1 MAWVEGENGMEWR
14 EDAPSVG
21 VEERPGMVDG
31 IGLTYQYVFPDGTA
45 FATRTEAE
53 NYASRFG
60 DERPEYQT
68 LISPAPGYEAAFE
81 ARAQAGDAA
90 LRQFYDQKKTSLM
103 GHIGNAAGVIAPFV
117 APVAGPALAG
127 LYGGGVIGAAG
138 AGATLGGANTALQGG
153 DFGDIARSAVTGGLA
168 GGAAG
173 LAGQYLGGGSVVG
186 DGINNGIDFSPNM
199 YGDGVNNGVDFSPN
213 LYGDG
218 INNGVDFQLQPEG
231 SSALQNL
238 QESINTS
245 NYGVNPSMPSAPV
258 VERGITP
265 APSGSSGIPGVA
277 KTAATSA
284 GAASSLAKI
293 LDGTAGPADWLS
305 VLGTAGST
313 ALGIFGSKDAADSYR
328 SLSEQ
333 SRNDRLPFL
342 NKSLEWLNNP
352 ESFYSGPGKAGLD
365 ANLRAL
371 SATHGNPIGS
381 PTALG
386 IATEAGMRDWRN
398 AVTGFGNIGLSG
410 EDTRMQLG
418 SNAIKADGGVYNAL
432 GSGLADLTTPKRSS
446 LEDLLKSMG
455 TKFSLA

>member
-14 EDAPSVG
+14 EDAPAAPSYTGGTPLTVSIGGAGGQQVQTGNMTPIPAAQAPEG
-21 VEERPGMVDG
+21 VEGAYRIDATGEIVMPTPLGGFVKWDNQQGSWASMNAPTGEGWDTYAGALREWQTRPDVRAINAEAGKSGGGWLNFAENAPFILPSLFSAGTGIAAAGGLGNYLSNAADAITNLPSTISNGVSNIGETLSNLPSNVSNYLSGDG
-31 IGLTYQYVFPDGTA
+31 AAAPNFWDSPEA
-45 FATRTEAE
+45 FA
-53 NYASRFG
+53 
-60 DERPEYQT
+60 
-68 LISPAPGYEAAFE
+68 SPSTIE
-81 ARAQAGDAA
+81 
-90 LRQFYDQKKTSLM
+90 
-103 GHIGNAAGVIAPFV
+103 
-117 APVAGPALAG
+117 
-127 LYGGGVIGAAG
+127 
-138 AGATLGGANTALQGG
+138 
-153 DFGDIARSAVTGGLA
+153 A
-168 GGAAG
+168 GGS
-173 LAGQYLGGGSVVG
+173 LV
-186 DGINNGIDFSPNM
+186 
-199 YGDGVNNGVDFSPN
+199 
-213 LYGDG
+213 
-218 INNGVDFQLQPEG
+218 QPA
-231 SSALQNL
+231 SALENL
-238 QESINTS
+238 NQSINDS
-245 NYGVNPSMPSAPV
+245 NYGVSTTTPQVPV
-258 VERGITP
+258 VERGVAP
-265 APSGSSGIPGVA
+265 ASTGAV
-277 KTAATSA
+277 KTAAGSA
-284 GAASSLAKI
+284 GTASSLAKI
-293 LDGTAGPADWLS
+293 LDGSATAADYLS